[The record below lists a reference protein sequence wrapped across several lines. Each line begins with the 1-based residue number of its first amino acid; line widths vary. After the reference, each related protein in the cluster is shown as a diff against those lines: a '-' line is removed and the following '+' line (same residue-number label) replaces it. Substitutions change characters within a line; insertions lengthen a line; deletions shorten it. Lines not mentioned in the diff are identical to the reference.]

1 MGKDWGLEIRRK
13 DAGRTGLGASAV
25 SPLRHRLRA
34 ILRRMITSMTG
45 FARAE
50 TTADFGGLSVELKT
64 VNHRYFELS
73 LRLPEEL
80 RPAELAIRK
89 QIGAAVRRGKSEATF
104 RLNADAGTSGLT
116 LNTARMAELAD
127 AAREVA
133 AQFGSIT
140 PPDPLRVLAWPGVV
154 AKADVDTDT
163 IAASARTLLAEA
175 LEALTANRAREGEQL
190 AAVLTAKADEI
201 DRLAAAVR
209 AHLPQIRA
217 EWEARLRERL
227 DQFQA
232 ELDPARIEQEFLL
245 LANKTD
251 AEEELDRLAAHTTEL
266 RAILQRSDAVGRRL
280 DFLMQELNREAN
292 TLGSKSQDATITKLA
307 VDLKVTIEQLREQ
320 IQNIE

>member
-89 QIGAAVRRGKSEATF
+89 QIGAAVRRGKCEATF

-190 AAVLTAKADEI
+190 AAVLTGRRFAPSGKPACVSAWI
-201 DRLAAAVR
+201 SSRPSWTPPASSRNSCCWPTRPMPRKNSTAWPPTPPSYAPSCSAAMRLAAA
-209 AHLPQIRA
+209 
-217 EWEARLRERL
+217 W
-227 DQFQA
+227 
-232 ELDPARIEQEFLL
+232 
-245 LANKTD
+245 T
-251 AEEELDRLAAHTTEL
+251 
-266 RAILQRSDAVGRRL
+266 S
-280 DFLMQELNREAN
+280 
-292 TLGSKSQDATITKLA
+292 
-307 VDLKVTIEQLREQ
+307 
-320 IQNIE
+320 

>member
-1 MGKDWGLEIRRK
+1 
-13 DAGRTGLGASAV
+13 
-25 SPLRHRLRA
+25 
-34 ILRRMITSMTG
+34 MINSMTG

-50 TTADFGGLSVELKT
+50 TTADFGLLSVELKT

-89 QIGAAVRRGKSEATF
+89 QIGAAVRRGKCEATF
-104 RLNADAGTSGLT
+104 RLNADAGTGGLN
-116 LNTARMAELAD
+116 LDKQRIAELAD

-133 AQFGSIT
+133 SQFGSVS

-154 AKADVDTDT
+154 ARADTDT
-163 IAASARTLLAEA
+163 DSVTQVATGLLADA
-175 LEALTANRAREGEQL
+175 LEALNATRAREGEQL

-201 DRLAAAVR
+201 DRLAGEVR
-209 AHLPQIRA
+209 SHMPQIRR

-227 DQFQA
+227 EQFQA

-251 AEEELDRLAAHTTEL
+251 AEEELDRLTAHTTEL
-266 RAILQRSDAVGRRL
+266 RSILQRTDAVGRRL

-292 TLGSKSQDATITKLA
+292 TLGSKSQDATVTKLA

-320 IQNIE
+320 VQNIE